1 MRTRNIILLILLLV
15 IADQVVKLI
24 IYKSFMEVSGVI
36 VPQVLEFKPIFNNK
50 YSFVNDLTYK
60 KTGMDAGLIFHAI
73 VFALVWLVLFPFY
86 KFFKNIAPGNKTLD
100 VSFSFLTAGVICAYL
115 GILIW
120 QDGTLDFLHF
130 KLGASVVFDLKDIY
144 INCFVI
150 LLIISTKKIEKEH
163 KTTLQ
168 DMMHY
173 IKSLFF
179 K

>member
-1 MRTRNIILLILLLV
+1 
-15 IADQVVKLI
+15 
-24 IYKSFMEVSGVI
+24 
-36 VPQVLEFKPIFNNK
+36 
-50 YSFVNDLTYK
+50 
-60 KTGMDAGLIFHAI
+60 MDAGLIFHAI